1 MSIRWPKINLW
12 NLNLYA
18 SITAFRDLNIFVVCL
33 FCFVSLTSLKHVHPH
48 CLFSNNSNFLI
59 YKNNF
64 LSCTSFVLRCQCFHA
79 FASCCQNACFDI
91 LVGLRYTSQNLCCKS
106 KCWYIPIRKC
116 VTKRQTQNNDHRKI
130 MNRGHFLTWNNDP
143 PPSVQYSFEKKTQ
156 GSFIYLK
163 HDEKWP
169 PQKNYSCRK

>member
-1 MSIRWPKINLW
+1 MLSIRWPKINLW

-18 SITAFRDLNIFVVCL
+18 SITAFRDLKFFLCVFVL
-33 FCFVSLTSLKHVHPH
+33 FCFTNIIKTCTSSLLVLQKLK
-48 CLFSNNSNFLI
+48 FLI

-116 VTKRQTQNNDHRKI
+116 VTKRQTHNNDHRKI

-143 PPSVQYSFEKKTQ
+143 PPSVQYSFEKKTH

-169 PQKNYSCRK
+169 PQKN